1 MTILDLETSKKMMM
15 TTDIPEQVLTPDTI
29 ETRLGTLQFFD
40 GFPDDATVEKVFDN
54 FDFQCAVQA
63 YLATLPGAVGFALR
77 EGLRSA
83 GVRDNQTVGITETFM
98 DSKSLVFMPNCDS
111 IYCFMWLD
119 LKDGPQVIELP
130 PHVLGFVNDFWC
142 NYVGDL
148 GNAGPDRGKGGKYLL
163 LPPGYTE
170 EIPDGYFVLQSQT
183 FGNLLFWRG
192 FQVEGDPKPA
202 VEAIKK
208 IAKVYPLNQ
217 AGSPPSMKFINISGV
232 AYNTIYASDY
242 SFFEQVSAVIQEE
255 PNSAV
260 NPDTLGTLAV
270 VGIVKGKPFAPD
282 DRMKAI
288 LSEAAAVGNATA
300 RAMLFRCRLKEAFF
314 YPNSAWFTPFI
325 GGSYEFLQDG
335 IRLLEARISL
345 FTCAWGITPAMAM
358 KMVGI
363 GSQYATIFVDSES
376 KPLDG
381 RKTYMLHLP
390 PDIPAK
396 DFWSVVVYDNQ
407 TRSFL
412 QTDQQF
418 PSLSSNTPGIVV
430 NPDTSVDVWFGPT
443 APDGHETNWL
453 QTIPGKSW
461 YTALRLYGPL
471 QSWFDKSWRPGD
483 IELVKENALEEGK

>member
-1 MTILDLETSKKMMM
+1 
-15 TTDIPEQVLTPDTI
+15 
-29 ETRLGTLQFFD
+29 
-40 GFPDDATVEKVFDN
+40 
-54 FDFQCAVQA
+54 
-63 YLATLPGAVGFALR
+63 
-77 EGLRSA
+77 
-83 GVRDNQTVGITETFM
+83 
-98 DSKSLVFMPNCDS
+98 
-111 IYCFMWLD
+111 

-483 IELVKENALEEGK
+483 IELVQENALEEGK